1 MAGDAH
7 PLLPELIAYLTER
20 GKTPHEIDVILAK
33 VAEYDERTIN
43 ESFFDSIAGLT
54 EFEIG
59 RVLDLPNREAWLD
72 GPEELPDR

>member
-1 MAGDAH
+1 M
-7 PLLPELIAYLTER
+7 
-20 GKTPHEIDVILAK
+20 ILSK

-43 ESFFDSIAGLT
+43 KSFFDSIAGLT

-59 RVLDLPNREAWLD
+59 RVLHLPNREAWLD

>member
-1 MAGDAH
+1 MARDAY

-20 GKTPHEIDVILAK
+20 GKTPEEIDIILAK

-54 EFEIG
+54 EFDIG
-59 RVLDLPNREAWLD
+59 RVLNLPTNDSTLD
-72 GPEELPDR
+72 GP